1 MAWQVGANIVVDY
14 AARIFK
20 VEEQGEH
27 ARKWFLYKE
36 WESGLGFNVCHSRC
50 VDTNIAVYQYLCVDW

>member
-1 MAWQVGANIVVDY
+1 VAWKVGANVVVDY

-27 ARKWFLYKE
+27 ARKWFLCRE
-36 WESGLGFNVCHSRC
+36 
-50 VDTNIAVYQYLCVDW
+50 